1 MTQKVSKR
9 YVDSPTRTVSVDG
22 TDFVY
27 RVTGEQS
34 GVPVIFLN
42 HLAGVLDDWD
52 PRVVDG
58 VGSKHWVVTFDNR
71 GVGASGGATPQ
82 TVEEMADDA
91 IGFIRSLGFD
101 EVDLLGFSLGG
112 AVAQEVTL
120 KAPSLVRRLILAGTG
135 PAGGVGIADIPAL
148 AYRSQLRSLL
158 TFRDIRTYLFFTS
171 TLNGRE
177 QAKKFLKRVNER
189 KSDRDKSI
197 SLASFRS
204 QLKAIRRYGLQD
216 TPDLSRIRQPV
227 LVANGESDSMV
238 PSVNSAHL
246 ALGIPN
252 AKLVLYKD
260 AGHGGVFQYH
270 SEFVDEVLR
279 FLGD

>member
-1 MTQKVSKR
+1 MTQNISNR
-9 YVDSPTRTVSVDG
+9 YVDSQTRTVSVDE

-27 RVTGEQS
+27 RVTGKES
-34 GVPVIFLN
+34 GVPVILLN

-58 VGSKHWVVTFDNR
+58 LASKHWVITFDNR
-71 GVGASGGATPQ
+71 GVGASGGATPE

-91 IGFIRSLGFD
+91 IAFIRSLGFD
-101 EVDLLGFSLGG
+101 QVDVLGFSLGG

-135 PAGGVGIADIPAL
+135 PAGGTGIVNIPSL
-148 AYRSQLRSLL
+148 AYRSQLRSLF
-158 TFRDIRTYLFFTS
+158 TFRDVRTYLFFTS
-171 TLNGRE
+171 TRNGRE
-177 QAKKFLKRVNER
+177 EAKKFLKRVKER

-197 SLASFRS
+197 SIASFRS
-204 QLKAIRRYGLQD
+204 QLRAIQRYGFQD
-216 TPDLSRIRQPV
+216 APDLSRIQQPV

-246 ALGIPN
+246 ALGIPD

-260 AGHGGVFQYH
+260 AGHGGVFQH
-270 SEFVDEVLR
+270 HTEFVEEALR
-279 FLGD
+279 FLSN